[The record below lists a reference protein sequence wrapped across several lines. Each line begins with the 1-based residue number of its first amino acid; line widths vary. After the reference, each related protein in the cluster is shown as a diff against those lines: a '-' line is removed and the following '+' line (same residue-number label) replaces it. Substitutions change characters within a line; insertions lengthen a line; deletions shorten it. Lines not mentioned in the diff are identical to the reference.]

1 MNIISHKGTE
11 AQRIDI
17 QNNQVSRETAQFAE
31 LVQRGMSRAIEAEVA
46 ELRRLKLPVI
56 RSVNGKPFDFNPDTN
71 PDAPPWSE
79 PGKVSTDENVAVGC

>member
-71 PDAPPWSE
+71 PDAPLWKE
-79 PGKVSTDENVAVGC
+79 PD